1 MCRHLAQHSHLLTF
15 LLLSLSPPSVETL
28 EWCLELGVRMVTV
41 YAFSTD
47 NFKRS
52 TQEVE
57 HLMNLAKEKFIEM
70 MGRLSVHN

>member
-1 MCRHLAQHSHLLTF
+1 VLLASF
-15 LLLSLSPPSVETL
+15 IVRSFALSVQTL

-52 TQEVE
+52 PEEVE
-57 HLMNLAKEKFIEM
+57 QLMRLAKEKFIEM
-70 MGRLSVHN
+70 LDRL